1 MYTHQLF
8 QFHISCDKTNPIRQN
23 VLASKSTSC
32 KTELTTLIIM
42 VQLINQLC
50 ETLEAVMTHEPTQ
63 ENVQNLSNATL
74 QLMQQTNNI
83 LQKNLYNWDENLV
96 DDYSLRI
103 HNYGRVS
110 QAFASILHN
119 KPTQEIIDL
128 GIHGG
133 DDLYN
138 QVSSE
143 YFTYWSKFNE
153 TKRKEIIEEILV
165 PHMLLIRFLKK
176 YRETNFKSEN
186 QEEWLKR
193 NFNPQQLGF
202 LFNALLKNL
211 FPRPNKGEILVESY
225 EDYSCT
231 LHFTKEYFSDLT
243 LSVSEASKAGKFASS
258 NSEREWINL
267 MAAIENSNFT
277 LLPDKKLLT
286 EYSVHK

>member
-1 MYTHQLF
+1 M
-8 QFHISCDKTNPIRQN
+8 
-23 VLASKSTSC
+23 A
-32 KTELTTLIIM
+32 
-42 VQLINQLC
+42 
-50 ETLEAVMTHEPTQ
+50 HEPTQ

-83 LQKNLYNWDENLV
+83 LQKNLCNWDENLV

-186 QEEWLKR
+186 QEEWL
-193 NFNPQQLGF
+193 
-202 LFNALLKNL
+202 
-211 FPRPNKGEILVESY
+211 
-225 EDYSCT
+225 
-231 LHFTKEYFSDLT
+231 
-243 LSVSEASKAGKFASS
+243 VSA
-258 NSEREWINL
+258 
-267 MAAIENSNFT
+267 
-277 LLPDKKLLT
+277 P
-286 EYSVHK
+286 